1 MKRWQIILGIV
12 LIVLGLFSLVEAIF
26 EIDVWRFLFPLLL
39 VGLGLL
45 IILRPQMAKPGVKV
59 LMPILGDTRREG
71 VWEVGDLEVWSL
83 VGTTRLDFTE
93 AVIPNNG
100 AEIKVMGFVVD
111 ARITLPDNV
120 GLFVESASF
129 VSEVKSPE
137 GKAEQVFSSIDY
149 QSPNYMIAE
158 KKIHLQTVGFVT
170 EIRVNHP

>member
-12 LIVLGLFSLVEAIF
+12 LIVLGLFSLVEAVF
-26 EIDVWRFLFPLLL
+26 QIDVWRFLFPLLL

-93 AVIPNNG
+93 AVIPNNV

-120 GLFVESASF
+120 GLYVESASF

-137 GKAEQVFSSIDY
+137 GKEERVFNSIDY
-149 QSPNYMIAE
+149 QSTNYLEAE
-158 KKIHLQTVGFVT
+158 KKINLQTVGFVT